1 MCWLLYFF
9 IFQEGNW
16 NLAAPLREQT
26 CLQREKEEERARDL
40 GESACKVAMNE
51 SGLMFYAGVACSG
64 RPLSAKQLLMG
75 DNVSAP
81 VAADALYTALDDL
94 MARAGALSAERR

>member
-1 MCWLLYFF
+1 MMW
-9 IFQEGNW
+9 I
-16 NLAAPLREQT
+16 A
-26 CLQREKEEERARDL
+26 
-40 GESACKVAMNE
+40 
-51 SGLMFYAGVACSG
+51 G

-94 MARAGALSAERR
+94 MARVGALSAERRCATHVLR

>member
-1 MCWLLYFF
+1 MMWL
-9 IFQEGNW
+9 
-16 NLAAPLREQT
+16 A
-26 CLQREKEEERARDL
+26 
-40 GESACKVAMNE
+40 
-51 SGLMFYAGVACSG
+51 G

-94 MARAGALSAERR
+94 MARVGALSAERRCAQSCPEMKYDINLASHV